1 MVVCPRTCISIRRR
15 NSISGGHFSSP
26 GPGVGFCL
34 LEHTPGGPGGGT
46 PAPEWNQDPLG
57 VLFGDP
63 LLDVILI
70 PGNLFQRAA
79 ATCPLVVVFS
89 RPVLLLRLVCR
100 SCHPSS
106 DILVV
111 YLSQQVLVFLSVVLI
126 LSYLIGTMDGLEN
139 DFAIPPSF
147 WGMSI
152 PSSSSGSFTSCDQE
166 EGFTTQVSNVCIC
179 RAW

>member
-1 MVVCPRTCISIRRR
+1 MISFPP
-15 NSISGGHFSSP
+15 SW
-26 GPGVGFCL
+26 PGVGFCL
-34 LEHTPGGPGGGT
+34 LEHIPQGSLEGNSCPGMESGPSWCVVWGSPLECNTDSRQPVPKGRRHLPFGGG
-46 PAPEWNQDPLG
+46 
-57 VLFGDP
+57 
-63 LLDVILI
+63 
-70 PGNLFQRAA
+70 
-79 ATCPLVVVFS
+79 FS
-89 RPVLLLRLVCR
+89 RPVLYFVLSVVRVTR
-100 SCHPSS
+100 HRTSG
-106 DILVV
+106 LVV